1 MKGIVRVSGQTGG
14 LGMVGVD
21 FQRGEQEG
29 LTTGFVTASLWLDS
43 HEYRIDLRQG
53 LWIITF

>member
-1 MKGIVRVSGQTGG
+1 MVR
-14 LGMVGVD
+14 VD

-29 LTTGFVTASLWLDS
+29 LVAWLMTATLGLDS